1 MTASSDLAP
10 LLELRDLRH
19 TYLDGTPRA
28 SVALRGI
35 SLSIERGERVAIVGP
50 TMSGKSTLV
59 DAFGHLL
66 RLKPG
71 MVYFKG
77 EDIAAEDYDRAA
89 LRRQVGIVFQQ
100 PDAQIIEDV
109 VGKDVAFGPTQAG
122 VAAEECRLR
131 VEESLDALGL
141 PYGEYRL
148 RYIHALSG
156 GQRRRVAIAGV
167 LAMRTPLLVMD
178 EPMAGLD
185 PRGRAELLRLL
196 QRLLEDHELTL
207 VVASASVSDA
217 ALLCDRLI
225 VLDDGRLVADGP
237 IREVLA
243 NPEPLLELDITL
255 PDTVRTARALRELFP
270 DLPTEILSEDELERE
285 LLRRLEPDGSPPEP
299 TSDRESEAA

>member
-1 MTASSDLAP
+1 VSKPASAP
-10 LLELRDLRH
+10 QPPAPDGAVLIELRDLHH

-35 SLSIERGERVAIVGP
+35 SLTIERGERVAIVGP

-59 DAFGHLL
+59 DAFAHLV

-71 MVYFKG
+71 MVFFRG
-77 EDIAAEDYDRAA
+77 EDIASADYDRGA
-89 LRRQVGIVFQQ
+89 LRRQVGILFQQ

-122 VAAEECRLR
+122 VPAEECRRR
-131 VEESLDALGL
+131 VEESLEALGL
-141 PYGEYRL
+141 PYPEYRL

-167 LAMRTPLLVMD
+167 LAMHTPLLVLD

-185 PRGRAELLRLL
+185 PRGRAELLALLLRLK
-196 QRLLEDHELTL
+196 EDRGLTI

-217 ALLCDRLI
+217 ALLCDRLVVI
-225 VLDDGRLVADGP
+225 DAGKVVMDGP
-237 IREVLA
+237 MREVLKHA
-243 NPEPLLELDITL
+243 DRLLELDITL
-255 PDTVRTARALRELFP
+255 PDTVRSARALREVFP
-270 DLPTEILSEDELERE
+270 DLPTQLLSEDELEAE
-285 LLRRLEPDGSPPEP
+285 IVRRLEA
-299 TSDRESEAA
+299 RAA

>member
-1 MTASSDLAP
+1 MSPRVGGGGVP
-10 LLELRDLRH
+10 LLELRNLEH

-35 SLSIERGERVAIVGP
+35 SLSIEQGERVAVVGP

-66 RLKPG
+66 RLKPR

-131 VEESLDALGL
+131 VEESLNALGL
-141 PYGEYRL
+141 PYDEYRL

-185 PRGRAELLRLL
+185 PRGRGELLRLL
-196 QRLLEDHELTL
+196 QRQLEDRELTL

-225 VLDDGRLVADGP
+225 VLDEGRVVADGP
-237 IREVLA
+237 MREVLA

-255 PDTVRTARALRELFP
+255 PDTVRTARALRELFA
-270 DLPTEILSEDELERE
+270 DLPTELLSEDELELE
-285 LLRRLEPDGSPPEP
+285 LLRRLEP
-299 TSDRESEAA
+299 EAA

>member
-1 MTASSDLAP
+1 MTQPAEAP
-10 LLELRDLRH
+10 LIELRDLHH

-35 SLSIERGERVAIVGP
+35 SMTIRRGERVAIVGP

-59 DAFGHLL
+59 DALAHLV

-71 MVYFKG
+71 MVFFRG
-77 EDIAAEDYDRAA
+77 EDIAAPDYDRAA

-109 VGKDVAFGPTQAG
+109 VGKDVAYGPTQAG
-122 VAAEECRLR
+122 VPAEECRLR
-131 VEESLDALGL
+131 VEESLNALGL
-141 PYGEYRL
+141 PYEEFRL
-148 RYIHALSG
+148 RYVHALSG

-167 LAMRTPLLVMD
+167 LAMHTPLLVLD

-185 PRGRAELLRLL
+185 PRGRGELLALLTRL
-196 QRLLEDHELTL
+196 REDRDLTI

-217 ALLCDRLI
+217 ALLCDRLV
-225 VLDDGRLVADGP
+225 VLDHGRLVADGP

-243 NPEPLLELDITL
+243 DPERLLSLDITL
-255 PDTVRTARALRELFP
+255 PDTVRCARELRGLFP
-270 DLPTEILSEDELERE
+270 DLPTELLSEEELATE
-285 LLRRLEPDGSPPEP
+285 LLRRLEG
-299 TSDRESEAA
+299 EAA

>member
-1 MTASSDLAP
+1 MTPRAEAP
-10 LLELRDLRH
+10 LIELRDLHH

-35 SLSIERGERVAIVGP
+35 SMTIQRGERLAIVGP

-59 DAFGHLL
+59 DALAHLV

-71 MVYFKG
+71 MVFYRG
-77 EDIAAEDYDRAA
+77 EDIAAPDYDRAA

-109 VGKDVAFGPTQAG
+109 VGKDVAYGPTQAG
-122 VAAEECRLR
+122 VPAEECRLR

-141 PYGEYRL
+141 PYQEFRL
-148 RYIHALSG
+148 RYVHALSG

-167 LAMRTPLLVMD
+167 LAMHTPLLVLD

-185 PRGRAELLRLL
+185 PRGRGELLRLL
-196 QRLLEDHELTL
+196 LRLREDRDLTI

-217 ALLCDRLI
+217 ALLCDRLV
-225 VLDDGRLVADGP
+225 VLDQGRLVADGP

-243 NPEPLLELDITL
+243 DAERLLSLDITL
-255 PDTVRTARALRELFP
+255 PDTVRCARELRGLFP
-270 DLPTEILSEDELERE
+270 DLPTELLSEEELATE
-285 LLRRLEPDGSPPEP
+285 LLQRLEG
-299 TSDRESEAA
+299 EAA

>member
-1 MTASSDLAP
+1 MSQTIPAGEAAAP
-10 LLELRDLRH
+10 LIELRDLHH

-35 SLSIERGERVAIVGP
+35 TLTIARGERVAIVGP

-71 MVYFKG
+71 MVFFRG
-77 EDIAAEDYDRAA
+77 EDIAAPDYDRAA

-100 PDAQIIEDV
+100 PEAQIIEDV

-122 VAAEECRLR
+122 IGAEECRQR

-141 PYGEYRL
+141 PYAEFRL
-148 RYIHALSG
+148 RYVHALSG

-167 LAMRTPLLVMD
+167 LAMHTPLLVLD

-185 PRGRAELLRLL
+185 PRGRGELLRLL
-196 QRLLEDHELTL
+196 LRLREDRELTL

-217 ALLCDRLI
+217 ALLCDRLV
-225 VLDDGRLVADGP
+225 VLDEGRVVADGP
-237 IREVLA
+237 IREVLRDS
-243 NPEPLLELDITL
+243 ERLLQLDITL
-255 PDTVRTARALRELFP
+255 PDTVRCARALRSVFP
-270 DLPTEILSEDELERE
+270 DLPTELLSEDELERE
-285 LLRRLEPDGSPPEP
+285 LLLRLGP
-299 TSDRESEAA
+299 EAA